1 MTPKGGAAGPPAAT
15 GAMGEL
21 PTPGHPEPAAVR
33 TMFSGIAHRYDL
45 LNLVLSLGQ
54 ERRWRR
60 RAAQL
65 TRARPGDRVLDACTG
80 TGRLAAV
87 LKRRVGAQGQVV
99 GLDLTEAMLARARR
113 RYAGVEFVMGDACHL
128 PFDDDS
134 FEAATMGFGLRNIDH
149 HELALAELRRV
160 LKPGG
165 RAVILE
171 FSQVSRTLRPWY
183 SAYNRTMIPLVARAL
198 LGKASAYQYLTDSIS
213 AFPPPLVVTRWLRE
227 AGFDRAHYQR
237 MAFGIVAIHIGVKP
251 RR

>member
-1 MTPKGGAAGPPAAT
+1 MTPKAGAAGPPSAA
-15 GAMGEL
+15 GAVGNV

-33 TMFSGIAHRYDL
+33 SMFSGIAHRYDL

-54 ERRWRR
+54 DRRWRR

-80 TGRLAAV
+80 TGQLAAL
-87 LKRRVGAQGQVV
+87 LKRRVGDQGQVV
-99 GLDLTEAMLARARR
+99 GLDLTEAMLVRARR
-113 RYAGVEFVMGDACHL
+113 RFAGVEFVVGDACHL

-134 FEAATMGFGLRNIDH
+134 FEAATMAFGLRNIDRH
-149 HELALAELRRV
+149 DLALAELLRV
-160 LKPGG
+160 LRPGG
-165 RAVILE
+165 RVVILE
-171 FSQVSRTLRPWY
+171 FSQVSRALRPWY

-198 LGKASAYQYLTDSIS
+198 LGRVSAYEYLTESIS

-227 AGFDRAHYQR
+227 AGFDRARYQR